1 MNESTKK
8 INEMIKTFNET
19 FDISP
24 NINGEEVNQ
33 LAINSLKNNGS
44 EFVGLLFDIFGQIIA
59 SSDSEYELI
68 YLEGKG
74 LAIGK
79 KVVKTEYILED

>member
-33 LAINSLKNNGS
+33 LAINNLKNNGS

>member
-33 LAINSLKNNGS
+33 LVINNLKNNGS

>member
-8 INEMIKTFNET
+8 INEMIKSFNDT

-33 LAINSLKNNGS
+33 LKIDSLKNDGS
-44 EFVGLLFDIFGQIIA
+44 EFVGLLFDIFGQIIE

-68 YLEGKG
+68 YLKEKG

-79 KVVKTEYILED
+79 KVIKTEYIFED